1 MGKSGIGSKN
11 SKWKGGTHRS
21 YKGYIRIGTRLNR
34 NKYLH
39 RYLIEELLRKPI
51 ACRYVFSFK
60 LSEKQKGHDTDKCPF
75 CGKHIPFQAYD
86 YHVKKCREG
95 KRVGVNSL
103 IPPGMTIHHWDH
115 RKQHNC
121 YGNLQ
126 LLQKCIHDF
135 CEKEY
140 QRFIRE
146 NYDKWVEHWREEERW
161 E

>member
-11 SKWKGGTHRS
+11 SKWRGGIHTS

-39 RYLIEELLRKPI
+39 RHLIEELLKKPI
-51 ACRYVFSFK
+51 AAGYVFK
-60 LSEKQKGHDTDKCPF
+60 LSEKHRG
-75 CGKHIPFQAYD
+75 G
-86 YHVKKCREG
+86 VKAKSS
-95 KRVGVNSL
+95 KTTTKSVKAINSLNRVNLDSL

-126 LLQKCIHDF
+126 LLQDCIHNF

-140 QRFIRE
+140 QRFIGE
-146 NYDKWVEHWREEERW
+146 NYEKWLEHWKDEERW